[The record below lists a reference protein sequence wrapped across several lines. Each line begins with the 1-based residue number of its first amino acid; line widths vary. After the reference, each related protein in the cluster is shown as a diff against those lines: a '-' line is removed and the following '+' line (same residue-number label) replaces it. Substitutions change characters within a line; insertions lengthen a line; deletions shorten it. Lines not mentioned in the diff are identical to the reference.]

1 MFYGIYLLFKCV
13 VMHQVNLF
21 AHCKHGSGVGVRTRI
36 EQTQANKYSWYCS
49 LWPRLQTQDVV
60 GKKIQ
65 IKEVY
70 HTEICLH
77 HRSCLDPSTQ
87 GASVPKNC
95 NTWGPC
101 V

>member
-1 MFYGIYLLFKCV
+1 
-13 VMHQVNLF
+13 MHQANLF
-21 AHCKHGSGVGVRTRI
+21 AHCKCGSGVDGRARI
-36 EQTQANKYSWYCS
+36 EQTQTNKYSWYCS

-60 GKKIQ
+60 GKKKKIQ
-65 IKEVY
+65 ITEVY
-70 HTEICLH
+70 HTEIRLH
-77 HRSCLDPSTQ
+77 HSSCDDPSTQ